1 MGRKTNTRQLIIEAA
16 INEFL
21 EKGYENTTLRNICK
35 KANTTTGSFY
45 FFFKDKDELF
55 KEIVSPL
62 EKNIDYIL
70 SNMLDSHNTLS
81 NFTTTPI
88 IVDKNDIIINFK
100 YIFSVFM
107 QYQKEAIILFNKSQK
122 SYKENFLNS
131 IIESY
136 TQANL
141 KFLLELKLRN
151 HIASSINEYS
161 LKMYFKCF
169 FTAFID
175 LVTSNLSYDEMEE
188 QLQFLIS
195 MVYGSWEELFNNHFN
210 KK

>member
-70 SNMLDSHNTLS
+70 NNMLDSHNTLS

-88 IVDKNDIIINFK
+88 IVDKNDIITNFK

-175 LVTSNLSYDEMEE
+175 LVTSNLSHDEMEE

-195 MVYGSWEELFNNHFN
+195 MVYGSWEELFDNHFN

>member
-88 IVDKNDIIINFK
+88 IVDKNDIITNFK

-195 MVYGSWEELFNNHFN
+195 MVYGSWEELFDNHFN

>member
-88 IVDKNDIIINFK
+88 IVDKNDIITNFK

>member
-88 IVDKNDIIINFK
+88 IVDKNDIITNFK

-161 LKMYFKCF
+161 LKLYFKCF